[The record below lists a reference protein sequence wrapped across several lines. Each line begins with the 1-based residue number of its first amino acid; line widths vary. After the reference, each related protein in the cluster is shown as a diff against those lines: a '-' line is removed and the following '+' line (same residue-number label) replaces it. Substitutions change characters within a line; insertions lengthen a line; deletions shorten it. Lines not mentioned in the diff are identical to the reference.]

1 MKVNRASLLKRAEKQ
16 LIFPFIVVNDKK
28 ITVHILFIQQWKKIY
43 DAYIFPSS
51 ITDRKLRDGIVQRYI
66 SNWV

>member
-16 LIFPFIVVNDKK
+16 LIFPFIVVNDEK

-43 DAYIFPSS
+43 DAFIFPSS
-51 ITDRKLRDGIVQRYI
+51 ITCRKLRDGIV
-66 SNWV
+66 

>member
-16 LIFPFIVVNDKK
+16 LIFPIIVVNDEK

-43 DAYIFPSS
+43 DAFIFPSS
-51 ITDRKLRDGIVQRYI
+51 ITYRKLRDGIV
-66 SNWV
+66 

>member
-16 LIFPFIVVNDKK
+16 LIFPFIVVNDEK
-28 ITVHILFIQQWKKIY
+28 ITVHILFIQQWNKIY

-51 ITDRKLRDGIVQRYI
+51 ITYRKLRDGIV
-66 SNWV
+66 